1 MRRLIKATAI
11 LIAAGILLPMAASAA
26 TFGVKTN
33 SKVLN
38 IDNVNGEFRQ
48 FNFRLTALNDYGF
61 SFTLTNDSG
70 YVDMTGRYV
79 GARLSKTNATYVS
92 WEPSLV
98 TINNS
103 NVTFTLAASNIPPV
117 NSYEMEIFGWEGVS
131 TNFAR
136 TLGQGQIRTDKS
148 LYTTEDAYPW
158 ATGATNLAGYLT
170 IAAADSTYFKLVNGN
185 ANAATNESQW
195 LSIISNVHCE
205 QHRLDSQRPIPHT
218 DCTRDRNH
226 CIARSV

>member
-79 GARLSKTNATYVS
+79 GARLSKTNVTYVS

-117 NSYEMEIFGWEGVS
+117 NSYEMEIFG
-131 TNFAR
+131 
-136 TLGQGQIRTDKS
+136 
-148 LYTTEDAYPW
+148 
-158 ATGATNLAGYLT
+158 
-170 IAAADSTYFKLVNGN
+170 
-185 ANAATNESQW
+185 
-195 LSIISNVHCE
+195 
-205 QHRLDSQRPIPHT
+205 
-218 DCTRDRNH
+218 
-226 CIARSV
+226 